1 MPSLANPEGRLQAV
15 AAPGDRLQALDAA
28 LAQCGGNFI
37 ERIVCGQRA
46 RFRYCD
52 GYWGR
57 VAQCPSGAVA
67 DNR

>member
-1 MPSLANPEGRLQAV
+1 MDTLQAV
-15 AAPGDRLQALDAA
+15 ASQDDRLQALDDA

-37 ERIVCGQRA
+37 ERIVCGPRA

-57 VAQCPSGAVA
+57 VPQCPSGAVA